1 MRTLL
6 WVGLVLTLIM
16 QLMQPAAAKSKIYV
30 VDGDS
35 IFIGKR
41 EIRLSGIDAPEYHQT
56 CFDAKHR
63 EYACGV
69 KSREYLVK
77 LAGSDLHCDKITV
90 DRYHREVADCY
101 SNGKNINREMVAA
114 GWAVAYTRYTKDYAA
129 AEKSARRRKAG
140 IWQGKFMQPEFYRIL
155 KKD

>member
-1 MRTLL
+1 MKALL
-6 WVGLVLTLIM
+6 GAGLLLLTVVL
-16 QLMQPAAAKSKIYV
+16 PAAGKTEIYV

-56 CFDAKHR
+56 CYDAGHK
-63 EYACGV
+63 EYSCGIM
-69 KSREYLVK
+69 SREYLIR
-77 LAGSDLHCDKITV
+77 LAGPDLHCSKITV
-90 DRYHREVADCY
+90 DRYHREVSDCF

-129 AEKSARRRKAG
+129 AEKSARRRKVG